1 MSSTVV
7 ETMSNTS
14 PSSQSLVVIDTVPA
28 TKMNL
33 RLLMV
38 SGLKSDLL
46 VNPSDTVAG
55 VKQQILDSWP
65 RGWSEEIPRGP
76 ANLRLLLRGKFLED
90 ASTINDAKIPLGQ
103 TTIVHLLIRSDEAL
117 SSSQQTSQARK
128 RESTSA
134 VDNSESQGCR
144 CSLM

>member
-65 RGWSEEIPRGP
+65 RGIS
-76 ANLRLLLRGKFLED
+76 
-90 ASTINDAKIPLGQ
+90 
-103 TTIVHLLIRSDEAL
+103 
-117 SSSQQTSQARK
+117 
-128 RESTSA
+128 
-134 VDNSESQGCR
+134 
-144 CSLM
+144 